1 MKISYKQL
9 LLILTTLYSAT
20 AYPLRG
26 RWASAAI
33 GYSAG
38 KNSSGNTIDSM
49 TQKQV
54 NRHEKEI
61 NKLNAKL
68 EKMEKKPL
76 SDSDTKLKA
85 EYQQK
90 IKEHESAINQL
101 LN

>member
-68 EKMEKKPL
+68 EKMEKKQNIYGMVNM
-76 SDSDTKLKA
+76 KLL
-85 EYQQK
+85 
-90 IKEHESAINQL
+90 IKQDYFFQY
-101 LN
+101 

>member
-1 MKISYKQL
+1 
-9 LLILTTLYSAT
+9 
-20 AYPLRG
+20 
-26 RWASAAI
+26 
-33 GYSAG
+33 
-38 KNSSGNTIDSM
+38 M